1 MTVVPHMQD
10 DFQTEDDQLGQG
22 INCSVL
28 ACHSTALAGVVL
40 KKGPSLVL
48 ADEAKMMR
56 LVSHPCVIRLHGTVH
71 RDENDADYLG
81 IEELGDDLAKVMD
94 YRRCVACLLLCSCA
108 GQRCCVRGMKAD
120 AALQAEH
127 FGVCF
132 VSGLL
137 GTNQPV
143 DSTYTLCHVGI
154 FSKQQTNADKN
165 C

>member
-56 LVSHPCVIRLHGTVH
+56 LVSHPCVIRLQELCTE
-71 RDENDADYLG
+71 RRKTLTIWSLKSLG
-81 IEELGDDLAKVMD
+81 MILP
-94 YRRCVACLLLCSCA
+94 RSW
-108 GQRCCVRGMKAD
+108 
-120 AALQAEH
+120 
-127 FGVCF
+127 
-132 VSGLL
+132 
-137 GTNQPV
+137 T
-143 DSTYTLCHVGI
+143 T
-154 FSKQQTNADKN
+154 
-165 C
+165 

>member
-1 MTVVPHMQD
+1 MQD

-71 RDENDADYLG
+71 REETNADYLV
-81 IEELGDDLAKVMD
+81 IEELGDDLGKVMD
-94 YRRCVACLLLCSCA
+94 YRRCAACLLLCSC
-108 GQRCCVRGMKAD
+108 CCQTLQYRVKAMID
-120 AALQAEH
+120 EAALQAEH
-127 FGVCF
+127 GVMYF

-137 GTNQPV
+137 G
-143 DSTYTLCHVGI
+143 
-154 FSKQQTNADKN
+154 
-165 C
+165 